1 MVEKGKKRGLAG
13 APASDGAQGHG
24 AAWLP
29 MDGTHKGGTV
39 ELKGDGALA
48 GALKVAKDAE
58 DIVLQVGWWGKTC
71 CVDRRKTHKKR
82 VPENGSVA
90 AKTFAA

>member
-1 MVEKGKKRGLAG
+1 MN
-13 APASDGAQGHG
+13 
-24 AAWLP
+24 
-29 MDGTHKGGTV
+29 GTHKGGTV

-58 DIVLQVGWWGKTC
+58 DIVLQVWGCGGKTC
-71 CVDRRKTHKKR
+71 CVDRRKRKMR